1 MKSLRF
7 LLGAVTIAGGLTWA
21 AGSAVAGASTPVTPV
36 CLSSHLRLSFGAA
49 EGAAGTIFIPLVVT
63 NLGPACA
70 MWGVPAIQPVVL
82 DRARHVVAVG
92 PRARNNSIGQMPV
105 RHVVAH
111 GRSLSD
117 AVGVTETGNY
127 TPSTCRPRN
136 TSGIVVS
143 LGGFIRHAYL
153 PLKVSVCTRL
163 ASTTTRLLV
172 PGKTGN

>member
-1 MKSLRF
+1 MKSLRYF
-7 LLGAVTIAGGLTWA
+7 LGVVTIAGGLTWA
-21 AGSAVAGASTPVTPV
+21 TGGAVAGASSPVTRACV
-36 CLSSHLRLSFGAA
+36 ASHLRLSFGTS
-49 EGAAGTIFIPLVVT
+49 EGAAGTIFIPLVFT

-70 MWGVPAIQPVVL
+70 MWGVPAIQPVVV
-82 DRARHVVAVG
+82 DRTHHVVAVG
-92 PRARNNSIGQMPV
+92 PRARNNSIGQMPA

-117 AVGVTETGNY
+117 AFGVTETGNY

-143 LGGFIRHAYL
+143 LGGFIRRAYL

-163 ASTTTRLLV
+163 ASTTTRLIV
-172 PGKTGN
+172 PGNTGN